1 MSAADKIFGAFK
13 AAISS
18 TEHLSETDRAGLLA
32 ALETEIAKEPPPVLA
47 IIGEA
52 GVGKSATLNALF
64 NAGATLAAVGHSKAT
79 TKNADGFDVAIF
91 DHQGNRG
98 DIRVLDLPGLGESRQ
113 SAARLADL
121 YASALPQADAILWVH
136 PANDRMLE
144 FTQTKLVELFQGKL
158 RAYVNNLV
166 FGLNKADD
174 MHPKD
179 WRYHAN
185 VPSDAQMAN
194 LQGAEENFS
203 FLIANALP
211 EGSAIRVTTYSAT
224 QRYNLSRL
232 FRMMMQAV
240 PERRRWVLE
249 SRMDVANFLELADT
263 SYIQNLRAK
272 GLDVSVAQTPP
283 RDKIIEMMSEKDMRD
298 CLRNH
303 ITPEAWWQQRSR

>member
-1 MSAADKIFGAFK
+1 MSAADRIFGAFK
-13 AAISS
+13 TVVSSAAQ
-18 TEHLSETDRAGLLA
+18 LSETDRAGLLA
-32 ALETEIAKEPPPVLA
+32 ALESEIAKEPPPVLA

-52 GVGKSATLNALF
+52 GVGKSTTLNALF
-64 NAGATLAAVGHSKAT
+64 NAGAPVGHSKAT

-91 DHQGNRG
+91 DHQGNQG

-113 SAARLADL
+113 SAARLADI

-144 FTQTKLVELFQGKL
+144 FTQTKLVELFQGNL
-158 RAYVNNLV
+158 RAYIDRLV

-185 VPSDAQMAN
+185 IPSDAQMAN
-194 LQGAEENFS
+194 LQGAEENFGR
-203 FLIANALP
+203 LIASALP
-211 EGSAIRVTTYSAT
+211 EGSAVRVTTYSAT

-240 PERRRWVLE
+240 SDRRRWVLE
-249 SRMDVANFLELADT
+249 SRMDLANFLELADAR
-263 SYIQNLRAK
+263 YIQDLRAK
-272 GLDVSVAQTPP
+272 GFDVGVTPTPP
-283 RDKIIEMMSEKDMRD
+283 RDEIVEMMSEKDLRECM
-298 CLRNH
+298 RNH
-303 ITPEAWWQQRSR
+303 LTPEAWWQQRSR